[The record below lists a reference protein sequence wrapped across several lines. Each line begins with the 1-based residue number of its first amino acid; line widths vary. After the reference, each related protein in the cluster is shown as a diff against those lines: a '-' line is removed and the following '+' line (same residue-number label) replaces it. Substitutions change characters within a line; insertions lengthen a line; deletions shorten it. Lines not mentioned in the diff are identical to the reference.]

1 MVSCTEINWYGFDC
15 LILLICS
22 ESAIGVISYL
32 RKSGTERL
40 QLHRTEGN
48 LLQDCK
54 DLSAFNFFNK
64 LSVHSAVSI
73 FNDEA
78 KKEKQ
83 KKHLQQRHKTLVDR
97 EGDCNPEWNHTMQFN
112 MNDVCLVDEFDNSFV
127 EFHMQCESVFGKK
140 SIGKVRVPFVDLID
154 EQCNEAVRFVSYQVR
169 SSLGKPN
176 GVLNFSYKVI
186 KDNNN
191 SRVGICDSQESG
203 SSSELTTASV
213 SPDPAVNTVQSLY
226 PALDVELLSR
236 DINMSYPLLSGVRA
250 PLRRISV
257 PSPKFSCHWR
267 PKPYDI
273 TWLPSLLLFSLPATG
288 LKVAMG
294 ILLGTGQFG
303 MVENSTGHDGW
314 IS

>member
-1 MVSCTEINWYGFDC
+1 MKRRKKNRRN
-15 LILLICS
+15 ICS
-22 ESAIGVISYL
+22 SAIRRWLIE
-32 RKSGTERL
+32 KGT
-40 QLHRTEGN
+40 
-48 LLQDCK
+48 
-54 DLSAFNFFNK
+54 
-64 LSVHSAVSI
+64 
-73 FNDEA
+73 
-78 KKEKQ
+78 
-83 KKHLQQRHKTLVDR
+83 
-97 EGDCNPEWNHTMQFN
+97 GDCNPEWNHTMQFN

-127 EFHMQCESVFGKK
+127 GFHMQCESVFGKK

-191 SRVGICDSQESG
+191 SRVGIYDSQESD

-236 DINMSYPLLSGVRA
+236 DINISYPLLSGVRA
-250 PLRRISV
+250 PLPRISV
-257 PSPKFSCHWR
+257 PSPKFNCHWR
-267 PKPYDI
+267 PNPYDI

-288 LKVAMG
+288 PKEGRIPGTLINLPQVCLVIHVSPCHLYSLQLQGHILVIAVAMG

-314 IS
+314 ISSPGIISSDVILPVPELGMGTRNGTVGT